1 LKRFSRRS
9 AISTGAIGVAAVVA
23 ACSAP
28 APTPAPTQPPAK
40 PAEAAKPAAA
50 EPTKPAAAPAGATK
64 PTEAA
69 KPAAP
74 SAATTAPAAA
84 ASAPAA
90 AASAAT
96 KPAEAAKPAAPAGAA
111 PSGRILILQTVDA
124 ESLDPNVLRS
134 AVGLNIGQQVQ
145 EGLTD
150 RALKPLLAR
159 SWKNLDDRT
168 WEFELQP
175 GVKFH
180 NGEPFD
186 AAAVKYSVERVLD
199 ESNKA
204 PGRGILT
211 PVIDKVEALS
221 PTSVRISTK
230 TPFALLLDVML
241 DVWMVPPQGSKQP
254 DFATKGWGTGPYR
267 VKEWVRNERVV
278 LEANPDYWGPKARI
292 GEVVFRPVGEASTRV
307 VELRS
312 GNADLITIVP
322 STAVPDLDSANLGKL
337 QRRSIQTM
345 RIVFKADAPPFNDV
359 KVRQAANYAVDKE
372 GILRGILRGAG
383 YVMNGAVAADMFGH
397 NEALK
402 PYEYDPEKAK
412 ALLKESGATNLEVGF
427 QMPSGR
433 FLGDKAIGEAV
444 VDQLNKVGFKA
455 TGNFMDFGTW
465 IQQFNKGGN
474 GYMVLGQDAYPHR
487 LFTSLSS
494 KLKPV
499 TWYGYSNSQVD
510 GLIDQAVQTFD
521 EGKRRDIYR
530 QLHQITRDEAAWLYL
545 FNTQDIYGFKPTVKG
560 FNPSADGYFYV
571 KDISL
576 G

>member
-1 LKRFSRRS
+1 VIAS
-9 AISTGAIGVAAVVA
+9 GAMGVAAVVA

-28 APTPAPTQPPAK
+28 APTPAPTQAPTK
-40 PAEAAKPAAA
+40 PA
-50 EPTKPAAAPAGATK
+50 EPTKPAAAPASGNAEPTK
-64 PTEAA
+64 PAGGPATTTALAKAGAPAAATAAPAAA
-69 KPAAP
+69 KPAE
-74 SAATTAPAAA
+74 
-84 ASAPAA
+84 
-90 AASAAT
+90 AT
-96 KPAEAAKPAAPAGAA
+96 KPAAAPAGAA
-111 PSGRILILQTVDA
+111 PGGRVLILQPVDA
-124 ESLDPNVLRS
+124 ESFDPNVLRS

-150 RALKPLLAR
+150 RTLKPLLAK
-159 SWKNLDDRT
+159 SWKNVDDKT
-168 WEFELQP
+168 WEFELQS

-211 PVIDKVEALS
+211 PVIDKVEAVNPS
-221 PTSVRISTK
+221 TVRISTK
-230 TPFALLLDVML
+230 VPFALLLDVML
-241 DVWMVPPQGSKQP
+241 DVWMVPPLGSKQP
-254 DFATKGWGTGPYR
+254 DFANKGWGTGPYR
-267 VKEWVRNERVV
+267 VREWVRNERVV
-278 LEANPDYWGPKARI
+278 LEANSDYWGPKPKI
-292 GEVVFRPVGEASTRV
+292 GEVVFRPVSEASTRV

-312 GNADLITIVP
+312 GSADLVTTVP
-322 STAVPDLDSANLGKL
+322 STSVPDLDSAGLGKL

-345 RIVFKADAPPFNDV
+345 RIVFKADAAPFDNV

-383 YVMNGAVAADMFGH
+383 HVMNGAVAADMFGH

-412 ALLKESGATNLEVGF
+412 ALLKESGVTNFEVSF

-433 FLGDKAIGEAV
+433 FLGDKAIGEAI

-465 IQQFNKGGN
+465 IQQFNKAGH

-499 TWYGYSNSQVD
+499 TWYGYTNPQVD

-521 EGKRRDIYR
+521 EGKRRDVYR
-530 QLHQITRDEAAWLYL
+530 QLHQITRDEAAWLFL

-571 KDISL
+571 KDVSL